1 MRLDLVLE
9 LLDVPGQLL
18 DVMEPISAAGANIV
32 TIIHQRDVKTEKGMV
47 SVQVTIE
54 GDKETLDAVLNLL
67 RERNVNIVEIDGV
80 IQKEKIRTIIIGKII
95 ESDIKDTIERLN
107 NLEGVLVA
115 DLDLKMAEHPKE
127 SAAKII
133 VEADFGMK
141 RDVMNKIKEIGEV
154 KNFLVINE
162 I

>member
-54 GDKETLDAVLNLL
+54 GDKETLDAVLKSLTS
-67 RERNVNIVEIDGV
+67 RGINIVEIDGV
-80 IQKEKIRTIIIGKII
+80 LQKEKIRTILIGKIV
-95 ESDIKDTIERLN
+95 ETDIKDTVERLN
-107 NLEGVLVA
+107 NLEGVCVA

-127 SAAKII
+127 SAAKIS
-133 VEADFGMK
+133 VEADYGKK
-141 RDVMNKIKEIGEV
+141 RDVMNKIKEIGNL

>member
-1 MRLDLVLE
+1 MRIDLVLE

-18 DVMEPISAAGANIV
+18 DVMEPISMAGANIV
-32 TIIHQRDVKTEKGMV
+32 TILHQRDVKTEKGMV

-80 IQKEKIRTIIIGKII
+80 IQKEKIRTILIGKII
-95 ESDIKDTIERLN
+95 ERDIKDTIERLN
-107 NLEGVLVA
+107 NLDSVLVA

-133 VEADFGMK
+133 LEADFGMK
-141 RDVMNKIKEIGEV
+141 RDVMKKIKEIGEE

>member
-1 MRLDLVLE
+1 MRIDLVLE
-9 LLDVPGQLL
+9 LFDVPGQLL
-18 DVMEPISAAGANIV
+18 DVMEPIGAAGANIV

-47 SVQVTIE
+47 TVQVTIE
-54 GDKETLDAVLNLL
+54 GDKENLDAVLSLL
-67 RERNVNIVEIDGV
+67 KERNVNIVEIDGV
-80 IQKEKIRTIIIGKII
+80 LQKEKIRTILIGKIV
-95 ESDIKDTIERLN
+95 ENDIKDTVERLN
-107 NLEGVLVA
+107 NLNGVLVA

-133 VEADFGMK
+133 VEADSGMK
-141 RDVMNKIKEIGEV
+141 RDVMNKIKEIGKL

>member
-1 MRLDLVLE
+1 MKLDLVLE

-54 GDKETLDAVLNLL
+54 GDNDTLDAVLNLL
-67 RERNVNIVEIDGV
+67 RERDVNIVEIDGV
-80 IQKEKIRTIIIGKII
+80 IQKEKIRTILIGKIV

-107 NLEGVLVA
+107 NLKGVLVA

-141 RDVMNKIKEIGEV
+141 RDVMNKIKEIGEL